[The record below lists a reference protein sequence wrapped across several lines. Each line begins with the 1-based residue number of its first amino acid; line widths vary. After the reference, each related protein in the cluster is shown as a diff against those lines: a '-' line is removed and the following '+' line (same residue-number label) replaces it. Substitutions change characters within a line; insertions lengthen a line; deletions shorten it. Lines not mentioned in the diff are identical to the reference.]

1 MTHWQRKVVGLST
14 GSTMTRG
21 QTAITTVQQLLTT
34 GEAAADAVE
43 ALVEATHL
51 GLWHEH
57 KSANRVVT
65 TTTLVN
71 LAATLPNVA
80 ETVAAVFAC
89 EPVLRLAWLH
99 IVAAR
104 LREAGKRRDAV
115 ELCSTIDQLGVASRR
130 VRQLLPDASLQPT
143 GHQDIEIALFG
154 AAVEQAVIWPK
165 LLRVIGATADL
176 VEGGLGRPAAALPAV
191 APLDPKQSWCPGR
204 IMQLPVLHDAAAAD
218 VSFVLAGSC
227 APLSPA
233 ERVADDSPSQ
243 AVMRWVLYRPWVML
257 LAQIAFTQEAWEAEQ
272 ISGRLVLEL
281 AEDQLANPY
290 EPSRVDVVVTT
301 AAGDEI
307 RCGTLGELLRRVLA
321 RLDVTLLARPE
332 DAQRLDERLA
342 PVIHLLLEQKIWRF
356 EAHGAGTSRP
366 GYVIDDD
373 FSTSCYRAFGSKYFY
388 RGGSLLTNAIRLTG
402 EQWVREKL
410 SEAGARRAGAFAEVV
425 YDAELV

>member
-1 MTHWQRKVVGLST
+1 MTHAQA
-14 GSTMTRG
+14 
-21 QTAITTVQQLLTT
+21 AIATVQQLLTT
-34 GEAAADAVE
+34 GEAAADAIEV
-43 ALVEATHL
+43 LLEATQL
-51 GLWHEH
+51 GLWHKH
-57 KSANRVVT
+57 QSANRTVT
-65 TTTLVN
+65 ASTLVK
-71 LAATLPNVA
+71 LTATLPNVA

-89 EPVLRLAWLH
+89 EPDVRLAWLR

-104 LREAGKRRDAV
+104 LREAGKRRDAA
-115 ELCSTIDQLGVASRR
+115 ELCNIIEQLGVASRR

-143 GHQDIEIALFG
+143 GHQDLESTLFG
-154 AAVEQAVIWPK
+154 AAAEQAVVWPK

-176 VEGGLGRPAAALPAV
+176 IEGSEGRPAAALPAV
-191 APLDPKQSWCPGR
+191 APLDPKQSWCSGR
-204 IMQLPVLHDAAAAD
+204 ILQLPILNDAASTDAT
-218 VSFVLAGSC
+218 FVLAGSC
-227 APLSPA
+227 APLSQA

-243 AVMRWVLYRPWVML
+243 AVMRWALYRPWIIL
-257 LAQIAFTQEAWEAEQ
+257 LAQVAFTQEAWEAEQ
-272 ISGRLVLEL
+272 ISGRLALEL

-301 AAGDEI
+301 ADGDEFL
-307 RCGTLGELLRRVLA
+307 CGTLGELLCRVLA

-342 PVIHLLLEQKIWRF
+342 PVIHLLLEQQIWRF
-356 EAHGAGTSRP
+356 EAHGAGARRP

-410 SEAGARRAGAFAEVV
+410 SEAGARRAGAFGEA
-425 YDAELV
+425 AL